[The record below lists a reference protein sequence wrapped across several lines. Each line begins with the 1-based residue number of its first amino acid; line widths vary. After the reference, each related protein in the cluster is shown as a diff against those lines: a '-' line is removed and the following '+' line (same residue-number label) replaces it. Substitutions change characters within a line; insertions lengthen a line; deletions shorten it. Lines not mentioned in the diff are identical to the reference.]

1 MFRRP
6 PRSTRTATLF
16 PYTTLFRSPEFTKL
30 PAQITGGAAQI
41 AMQAVAI
48 DPELL
53 CRAGHQLAEPE
64 STLGAQGHRI
74 VPALLDQHRVHESD
88 RQTGFARSALH
99 KRVKNAPTI
108 FGGPPETAR
117 GKIGRGRAIRSE
129 ARRGGKAGV
138 RQLRSRWARVPEKTK
153 H

>member
-74 VPALLDQHRVHESD
+74 VPALLDQHRVHEAD
-88 RQTGFARSALH
+88 RKTGLARNALP
-99 KRVKNAPTI
+99 KRVQNAQ
-108 FGGPPETAR
+108 
-117 GKIGRGRAIRSE
+117 IGRATCRASVCPSVKISVGAGSITHNTYLSE
-129 ARRGGKAGV
+129 DVGV
-138 RQLRSRWARVPEKTK
+138 DG
-153 H
+153 